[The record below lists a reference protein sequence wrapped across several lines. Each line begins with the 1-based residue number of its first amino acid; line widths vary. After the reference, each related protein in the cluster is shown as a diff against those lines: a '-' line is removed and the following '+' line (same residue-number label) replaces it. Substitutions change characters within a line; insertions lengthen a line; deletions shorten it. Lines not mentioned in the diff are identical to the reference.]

1 MPELPLL
8 LKAAVEQQKNPKPE
22 VKTGKTSLQT
32 KLGMSATVLGIIHSI
47 AYQHPSLVDTPLA
60 LVGPWVA
67 AFGIILVLLKR

>member
-1 MPELPLL
+1 
-8 LKAAVEQQKNPKPE
+8 
-22 VKTGKTSLQT
+22 
-32 KLGMSATVLGIIHSI
+32 MSATVLGIIHSI